1 MRTPL
6 LNSFANPELSRQISF
21 FKLAQIFLL
30 ISVVAIG
37 LGGCASFGHIE
48 PQSTLTSAPAVGLAG
63 ASVIWPTDRWW
74 QRYADPTLD
83 NLIEQALVAAPS
95 LKIAEARIRRATADA
110 GSVASQSKLQV
121 GGAIDSTYERFS
133 KTGIVPPPFGGTSQ
147 SLNNANLNVSIALD
161 FFGRN
166 RSLLDAA
173 MGQVEATKADAQ
185 SARVILAASVA
196 RTYFNL
202 ARLLAQRGLATDAL
216 GLREQTRNLV
226 QQRVTNGLD
235 TNVELRQAE
244 GNLPGTRLE
253 IAQLDEQ
260 IALGRNQLAA
270 LIGAAPD
277 VTKNISPQIALT
289 SDQGLPSAIPADLLG
304 RRADIVAARIRVEAS
319 ARNIAATKAAFY
331 PNINLI
337 AFAGLSSI
345 GLSRWLDA
353 DSAQYGIGPAV
364 TIPIFAGGRLRS
376 VLAGNTAD
384 YDAAVESYNQVLL
397 DAVRDVADQISS
409 AQSVIAQ
416 MKQQRDTQL
425 TFEAAYALAQQRYQA
440 GLTNYLVVV
449 AAENAVLTQR
459 RQATDLKAK
468 ALDLNVNL
476 NRALGGGF
484 ASPIEP
490 PIPVAQ
496 AASR

>member
-1 MRTPL
+1 MRIFFF
-6 LNSFANPELSRQISF
+6 NFFAGAGSARRLSLFTSSWT
-21 FKLAQIFLL
+21 FLL
-30 ISVVAIG
+30 ISVAG

-48 PQSTLTSAPAVGLAG
+48 PQSKFLSAPDVG
-63 ASVIWPTDRWW
+63 VIAATINWPTDRWW
-74 QRYADPTLD
+74 QRYADPMLD
-83 NLIEQALVAAPS
+83 TLIEQALAAAPS

-110 GSVASQSKLQV
+110 GLVASQSRLQV

-133 KTGIVPPPFGGTSQ
+133 KTGIVPPPLGGTNQ
-147 SLNNANLNVSIALD
+147 SLNNANLNASIALD

-166 RSLLDAA
+166 RALLDAA
-173 MGQVEATKADAQ
+173 LGQVAASNADAQ
-185 SARVILAASVA
+185 SARVIIAASVA
-196 RTYFNL
+196 KTYFNL
-202 ARLLAQRGLATDAL
+202 ARLLAQHDLATDAL
-216 GLREQTRNLV
+216 GLREQTRKLV

-235 TNVELRQAE
+235 TNVDLRQAE

-260 IALGRNQLAA
+260 ITLARNQLAA

-277 VTKNISPQIALT
+277 ATKNIAPKTAVT
-289 SDQGLPSAIPADLLG
+289 SEQGLPSAIPVDLLG
-304 RRADIVAARIRVEAS
+304 RRADIVASRARVEAA

-353 DSAQYGIGPAV
+353 DSVQYGIGPAV

-409 AQSVIAQ
+409 SQSVIAQ
-416 MKQQRDTQL
+416 INEQRDVQSTV
-425 TFEAAYALAQQRYQA
+425 EAAYSLAQQRYQA

-449 AAENAVLTQR
+449 TAENAVLSQR
-459 RQATDLKAK
+459 RQATDLKARM
-468 ALDLNVNL
+468 LDLNINL

-484 ASPIEP
+484 ASPIEQAM
-490 PIPVAQ
+490 PVAQ

>member
-1 MRTPL
+1 M
-6 LNSFANPELSRQISF
+6 IDIG
-21 FKLAQIFLL
+21 IF
-30 ISVVAIG
+30 
-37 LGGCASFGHIE
+37 HN
-48 PQSTLTSAPAVGLAG
+48 G
-63 ASVIWPTDRWW
+63 ASDLPIKAGKDGIMIQVI
-74 QRYADPTLD
+74 
-83 NLIEQALVAAPS
+83 QALVVLVLS
-95 LKIAEARIRRATADA
+95 I
-110 GSVASQSKLQV
+110 
-121 GGAIDSTYERFS
+121 GAIFS
-133 KTGIVPPPFGGTSQ
+133 S
-147 SLNNANLNVSIALD
+147 
-161 FFGRN
+161 
-166 RSLLDAA
+166 
-173 MGQVEATKADAQ
+173 ADAQ
-185 SARVILAASVA
+185 SARVIIAASVA

-216 GLREQTRNLV
+216 DLREQTRKLV
-226 QQRVTNGLD
+226 QQRVINGLD
-235 TNVELRQAE
+235 TNVDLRQAE

-270 LIGAAPD
+270 LIGASPE
-277 VTKNISPQIALT
+277 VTKNISPKIAAA
-289 SDQGLPSAIPADLLG
+289 SEQGLPPAIPADLLG
-304 RRADIVAARIRVEAS
+304 RRADIVAARARVEAA

-353 DSAQYGIGPAV
+353 DSAQYGVGPAV

-376 VLAGNTAD
+376 ALAGNTAD

-409 AQSVIAQ
+409 AQSVMAQ
-416 MKQQRDTQL
+416 MKEQRDTQS
-425 TFEAAYALAQQRYQA
+425 TVEAAYMLAQQRYGA

-449 AAENAVLTQR
+449 TAENAVLSQR
-459 RQATDLKAK
+459 RQATDLKAR

-484 ASPIEP
+484 TSSVEQARPLAQVASH
-490 PIPVAQ
+490 
-496 AASR
+496 

>member
-1 MRTPL
+1 MET
-6 LNSFANPELSRQISF
+6 F
-21 FKLAQIFLL
+21 FSNYLAGQDSARRVTFFTSPVFLL
-30 ISVVAIG
+30 ISVVSVAG
-37 LGGCASFGHIE
+37 LGGCASLGNSE
-48 PQSTLTSAPAVGLAG
+48 PQSKLTAAPSVDLSG
-63 ASVIWPTDRWW
+63 ATINWPTDRWW

-83 NLIEQALVAAPS
+83 TLIEQALAANPS

-110 GSVASQSKLQV
+110 GSVDSQSKLQV

-147 SLNNANLNVSIALD
+147 SLNNANLNVRIALD

-166 RSLLDAA
+166 RALLDAA
-173 MGQVEATKADAQ
+173 MGQIEASKADAQ
-185 SARVILAASVA
+185 SARVIIAASVA

-202 ARLLAQRGLATDAL
+202 ARLLAQRSLATDAL
-216 GLREQTRNLV
+216 DLREQTRKLV
-226 QQRVTNGLD
+226 QQRVINGLD
-235 TNVELRQAE
+235 TNVDLRQAE

-270 LIGAAPD
+270 LLGAAPEA
-277 VTKNISPQIALT
+277 TKNISPKIAVA
-289 SDQGLPSAIPADLLG
+289 SEQGLPLAIPADLLG
-304 RRADIVAARIRVEAS
+304 RRADIVAARARVEAA
-319 ARNIAATKAAFY
+319 ARNISATKAAFY

-353 DSAQYGIGPAV
+353 DSAQYGVGPAV
-364 TIPIFAGGRLRS
+364 TIPIFAGGRLRTA
-376 VLAGNTAD
+376 LAGNTAD

-409 AQSVIAQ
+409 AQSVIVQ
-416 MKQQRDTQL
+416 LKEQRDTQS
-425 TFEAAYALAQQRYQA
+425 TVEAAYMLAQQRYRA

-449 AAENAVLTQR
+449 TAENAVLSQR
-459 RQATDLKAK
+459 RQATDLKAR

-484 ASPIEP
+484 ASPVQQARP
-490 PIPVAQ
+490 LAQVA
-496 AASR
+496 SH